1 MAMMEKIKQYFWFMF
16 GIIGVVLFWAGVWEG
31 IGGLPYLENPL
42 ISLIAGL
49 GLFAISAVFFKG
61 TNPFWGEK
69 EGEVHMILHQVHS
82 HPQKHEFH
90 IKYHDNIK
98 HSEILYKAIKLKS
111 IEKGFLVFAEKSGKE
126 VFVPVHRVTQILRK
140 GKNFWKL

>member
-49 GLFAISAVFFKG
+49 GLFAI
-61 TNPFWGEK
+61 
-69 EGEVHMILHQVHS
+69 
-82 HPQKHEFH
+82 
-90 IKYHDNIK
+90 
-98 HSEILYKAIKLKS
+98 
-111 IEKGFLVFAEKSGKE
+111 
-126 VFVPVHRVTQILRK
+126 
-140 GKNFWKL
+140 